1 MRVLLI
7 ASLASIASLIPCIP
21 PARGVTYRHA
31 KETEIAGP
39 GRPDIDEF
47 EAAMTRAGR
56 QKGFFVAFD
65 YTEDALEEVGR
76 WFRSD
81 HRVIVCLTV
90 KEILEERIAQELA

>member
-1 MRVLLI
+1 
-7 ASLASIASLIPCIP
+7 
-21 PARGVTYRHA
+21 
-31 KETEIAGP
+31 
-39 GRPDIDEF
+39 
-47 EAAMTRAGR
+47 MTRAGR

-90 KEILEERIAQELA
+90 KEILEERIAQKLA